1 VLKEQFQMAFTRKA
15 LSSIEGLTATQIDT
29 IMNLHGTSMAGYQ
42 LKSEFNDAVKAEV
55 DKQVGEQKKQFEGV
69 DLETLK
75 TQAAQAEKLQSELE
89 KTKLNYTIEN
99 RLIKEGAVNAKAV
112 SALLDPSKIKVE
124 DGEVKGIDEQVTA
137 LKESQPWA
145 FPQQTPKA
153 GGLRQ
158 GKEQPQITGV
168 EAEFLKRNPGLK
180 ID

>member
-1 VLKEQFQMAFTRKA
+1 MAFSRKA
-15 LSSIEGLTATQIDT
+15 LKEFGLSDEQIEKV
-29 IMNLHGTSMAGYQ
+29 MKYHGTSMADYQ

-55 DKQVGEQKKQFEGV
+55 DKQTGEVKKQFDGI
-69 DLETLK
+69 DLKTLK
-75 TQAAQAEKLQSELE
+75 EQATQAEKLQSELE

-99 RLIKEGAVNAKAV
+99 CLIKEGAVNAKAV
-112 SALLDPSKIKVE
+112 SALLDPSKIKIE
-124 DGEVKGIDEQVTA
+124 DGEIKGIDEQVTA

-145 FPQQTPKA
+145 FPQQPPKA

-158 GKEQPQITGV
+158 GTEQPQITGV

>member
-1 VLKEQFQMAFTRKA
+1 MAFSRKA
-15 LSSIEGLTATQIDT
+15 LKDIGVTDDQLEK
-29 IMNLHGTSMAGYQ
+29 IMALHGTSLSDYQ
-42 LKSEFNDAVKAEV
+42 LKSEFNDAVTKEV
-55 DKQVGEQKKQFEGV
+55 EKQTGEVKKQFEGV
-69 DLETLK
+69 DLKTLK
-75 TQAAQAEKLQSELE
+75 EQATQAEKLQSELE

-112 SALLDPSKIKVE
+112 SALLDPSKIKIE
-124 DGEVKGIDEQVTA
+124 DGEIKGIDEQVTA

-145 FPQQTPKA
+145 FPQQPPKA

-158 GKEQPQITGV
+158 GTEQPQITGV